1 MELYQLEY
9 FLEAARQRN
18 FTRAAAHLHL
28 AQAALSEQMRNLEG
42 ELGTPL
48 FHRGRRETV
57 LTAAGETLRLHAE
70 ALLDRAKAARRAVQ
84 DLVGLRGGR
93 LAIGAIPSVSACVLP
108 KAIATFRSLHPL
120 VELALFEGTSEAVA
134 QWVESGRVEFG
145 IVQLPTSG
153 GSFDEHRL
161 FAEPF
166 VLLVPKVHPSA
177 KQRSISLAKLAQE
190 SFVFYKGRARD
201 TALAACR
208 AAGFEPRIAC
218 ESSELETI
226 RSLVAAGL
234 GVAILPRLATRQNTA
249 DCIALRLRGEVIERQ
264 VALINRAGHTASPSA
279 SVFRKILT
287 STAALR

>member
-1 MELYQLEY
+1 MI
-9 FLEAARQRN
+9 
-18 FTRAAAHLHL
+18 
-28 AQAALSEQMRNLEG
+28 
-42 ELGTPL
+42 
-48 FHRGRRETV
+48 
-57 LTAAGETLRLHAE
+57 
-70 ALLDRAKAARRAVQ
+70 AKA
-84 DLVGLRGGR
+84 
-93 LAIGAIPSVSACVLP
+93 
-108 KAIATFRSLHPL
+108 
-120 VELALFEGTSEAVA
+120 
-134 QWVESGRVEFG
+134 
-145 IVQLPTSG
+145 
-153 GSFDEHRL
+153 
-161 FAEPF
+161 
-166 VLLVPKVHPSA
+166 HPSA

-287 STAALR
+287 GTAALR